1 MTITLDMFEDTPAFK
16 LARKDDPQSSKA
28 AANEVSSGKMLT
40 LVYKELVQAGER
52 GVTTKEI
59 RRMYPYLPYSSITAR
74 PAQLQ
79 TDGKI
84 YYVEGDRREGC
95 RVMRAVGG

>member
-1 MTITLDMFEDTPAFK
+1 MMTLDMFEDTPAFK
-16 LARKDDPQSSKA
+16 LVRKDDPQSSKD

-40 LVYKELVQAGER
+40 LVYKEIVKAGRR
-52 GVTTKEI
+52 GITTKEI

-74 PAQLQ
+74 HAQLQ

-84 YYVEGDRREGC
+84 YYEGDRRESC
-95 RVMRAVGG
+95 RVIRAVGE